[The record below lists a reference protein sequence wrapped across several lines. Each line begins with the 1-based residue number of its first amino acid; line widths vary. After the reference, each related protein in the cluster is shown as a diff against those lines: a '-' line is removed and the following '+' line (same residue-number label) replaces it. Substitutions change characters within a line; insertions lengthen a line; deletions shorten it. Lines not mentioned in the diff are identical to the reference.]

1 MKISKLLILH
11 YILFFIFPLIL
22 FSQNNMEKKIPLLDI
37 LHQAETK
44 FGVNF
49 SFANKNI
56 ENLRVTPF
64 QQDWNLKKV
73 LNHIETNCQLT
84 FTFLTET
91 SIVISQKSKN
101 ESICGYLIDF
111 NTKAFVEGALVFS
124 GNQQTY
130 SSENG
135 YFQLENVNLKLPIQI
150 SHISYPNAV
159 INSDD
164 FVLKRNCLKIY
175 LSQKVESLK
184 EVALSDFLTAG
195 MQVNTDNSTVI
206 NIKEF
211 GILPGLIEPDV
222 LHQIQAIPRISSVN
236 ETISE
241 LNIRGGTNDQNLLLW
256 DGIKMYHSGHFFGL
270 ISAFNPYLAEKTTII
285 KNGTSAQFNDG
296 VSGTI
301 DIQSINEIPDKITGG
316 VGFNLL
322 NADAYVQVP
331 ISKKVGFQMA
341 GRRSITDFI
350 STPTFVQYFNSAF
363 QNSNIL
369 IAGVNQEDKLKT
381 SSNFYFFDYN
391 FKFLYDINE
400 KHKLRVSALFVENY
414 LDYTESINQEIS
426 SESKYSSLE
435 QENMAIGAQLISKW
449 NSNFS
454 SQIQTYVT
462 KYLINSANS
471 DLLNDQ
477 TLFQNNEVL
486 ETGFKI
492 NTTYNL
498 KNNLKFLNGY
508 EFSELGITNAE
519 EVNKP
524 VYLKSIKSVERKH
537 AVFSELNFTSKKK
550 MTFITSGLRLN
561 FNERFGT
568 FLLEPRVQFLQKIN
582 SNFSLKLAG
591 EFKSQTATQ
600 IIDLQEDFLGVEK
613 RRWVLSDNKLIP
625 IIKSKQASAGIHY
638 KKNNLFIDLEAFQK
652 KVSGITTSN
661 QGFQN
666 QNQYI
671 KTSGDYFVNGIEFL
685 INKKT
690 DNYSTWIGYTYNN
703 NMYNFPDLT
712 PSKFPN
718 NVDVRHAISYGN
730 TYSIHKLSLALGII
744 WRTGKPHTTPY
755 EDDLINI
762 NGISNFINYNS
773 PNSERLPNYF
783 KADFSATYK
792 FDLYKNIHSFVGVS
806 ILNLL
811 NNKNILN
818 THYTISNNN
827 ELTTI
832 SNYSIKMTPNF
843 TFRIMF

>member
-1 MKISKLLILH
+1 MKISKFTILLS
-11 YILFFIFPLIL
+11 ILFFIFPLII
-22 FSQNNMEKKIPLLDI
+22 FSQNSFEKKKPLI
-37 LHQAETK
+37 EIIHQVEK
-44 FGVNF
+44 QFGVNF

-73 LNHIETNCQLT
+73 LNYIETNCQLT

-91 SIVISQKSKN
+91 SIVISQKSEI

-111 NTKAFVEGALVFS
+111 NTKEFIEGALVFS
-124 GNQQTY
+124 GTQKTY
-130 SSENG
+130 SSKNG
-135 YFQLENVNLKLPIQI
+135 YFQLEKVNLKESIQI
-150 SHISYPNAV
+150 NHISYPIIV
-159 INSDD
+159 IYSND
-164 FVLKRNCLKIY
+164 FAFKQDCLKIF
-175 LSQKVESLK
+175 LSQKVENLR
-184 EVALSDFLTAG
+184 VVVLSDFLTAG
-195 MQVNTDNSTVI
+195 MQVNTDNSTII

-222 LHQIQAIPRISSVN
+222 LHQIQAIPGISSIN
-236 ETISE
+236 ETISD

-256 DGIKMYHSGHFFGL
+256 DGVKMYHSGHFFGL

-301 DIQSINEIPDKITGG
+301 DIQSINEIPLKITGG
-316 VGFNLL
+316 AGFNLL
-322 NADAYVQVP
+322 NADAFIQVP
-331 ISKKVGFQMA
+331 ISKKVGFQIA

-350 STPTFVQYFNSAF
+350 RTPTFEQYFNNAF
-363 QNSNIL
+363 QNSNISL
-369 IAGVNQEDKLKT
+369 GGVMENKIKT

-400 KHKLRVSALFVENY
+400 KHKLRISTLFVKNS
-414 LDYTESINQEIS
+414 LDYTKSINQEIS
-426 SESKYSSLE
+426 SESKVSSLE
-435 QENMAIGAQLISKW
+435 QKNLAIGAQLTSTW
-449 NSNFS
+449 NPNFS
-454 SQIQTYVT
+454 SHIQTYVT
-462 KYLINSANS
+462 KYLIKSLNS
-471 DLLNDQ
+471 DFLNDQ
-477 TLFQNNEVL
+477 TLFQHNEVL
-486 ETGFKI
+486 ETGLKI

-498 KNNLKFLNGY
+498 NKNLIFLNGY

-524 VYLKSIKSVERKH
+524 VYLKSIKNVARRH
-537 AVFSELNFTSKKK
+537 AVFSEVNFTSKKNK
-550 MTFITSGLRLN
+550 TFLTTGIRLN
-561 FNERFGT
+561 FNEKFGT
-568 FLLEPRVQFLQKIN
+568 FVLEPRLQFLQKIN

-613 RRWVLSDNKLIP
+613 RRWVLSDGVEIP
-625 IIKSKQASAGIHY
+625 VVKSKQASAGVHY
-638 KKNNLFIDLEAFQK
+638 KRNNLFIDMEAFQK

-671 KTSGDYFVNGIEFL
+671 KTSGDYFVKGIEFL

-703 NMYNFPDLT
+703 NTYNFPNLI

-718 NVDVRHAISYGN
+718 NVDVRHDLSYGN
-730 TYSIHKLSLALGII
+730 TYSIHNLSLALGIT

-755 EDDLINI
+755 EDNPINI
-762 NGISNFINYNS
+762 NGIGNFINYNS

-783 KADFSATYK
+783 RADFSATYK
-792 FDLYKNIHSFVGVS
+792 FDLSKQIHSFVGVS

-811 NNKNILN
+811 NNKNILS
-818 THYTISNNN
+818 TYYKISGNN
-827 ELTTI
+827 EVLTLN
-832 SNYSIKMTPNF
+832 SYSIKTTPNF

>member
-1 MKISKLLILH
+1 
-11 YILFFIFPLIL
+11 
-22 FSQNNMEKKIPLLDI
+22 
-37 LHQAETK
+37 
-44 FGVNF
+44 
-49 SFANKNI
+49 
-56 ENLRVTPF
+56 
-64 QQDWNLKKV
+64 
-73 LNHIETNCQLT
+73 
-84 FTFLTET
+84 
-91 SIVISQKSKN
+91 
-101 ESICGYLIDF
+101 
-111 NTKAFVEGALVFS
+111 
-124 GNQQTY
+124 
-130 SSENG
+130 
-135 YFQLENVNLKLPIQI
+135 
-150 SHISYPNAV
+150 
-159 INSDD
+159 
-164 FVLKRNCLKIY
+164 
-175 LSQKVESLK
+175 
-184 EVALSDFLTAG
+184 
-195 MQVNTDNSTVI
+195 
-206 NIKEF
+206 
-211 GILPGLIEPDV
+211 
-222 LHQIQAIPRISSVN
+222 
-236 ETISE
+236 
-241 LNIRGGTNDQNLLLW
+241 
-256 DGIKMYHSGHFFGL
+256 
-270 ISAFNPYLAEKTTII
+270 
-285 KNGTSAQFNDG
+285 
-296 VSGTI
+296 
-301 DIQSINEIPDKITGG
+301 
-316 VGFNLL
+316 
-322 NADAYVQVP
+322 
-331 ISKKVGFQMA
+331 
-341 GRRSITDFI
+341 
-350 STPTFVQYFNSAF
+350 
-363 QNSNIL
+363 
-369 IAGVNQEDKLKT
+369 
-381 SSNFYFFDYN
+381 
-391 FKFLYDINE
+391 
-400 KHKLRVSALFVENY
+400 SALFVENS

-454 SQIQTYVT
+454 SHIQTYVT

-524 VYLKSIKSVERKH
+524 VYLKSIKNVEREH
-537 AVFSELNFTSKKK
+537 AIFSELNFTSKNGK
-550 MTFITSGLRLN
+550 TFITSGLRLN
-561 FNERFGT
+561 FNEKFGT
-568 FLLEPRVQFLQKIN
+568 FLLEPRLQFLQKIN

-638 KKNNLFIDLEAFQK
+638 KKNNLFVDLEAFQK

-690 DNYSTWIGYTYNN
+690 DNYSAWVGYTYNN
-703 NMYNFPDLT
+703 NTYNFPALS

-730 TYSIHKLSLALGII
+730 TYSIHNLSLALGIT
-744 WRTGKPHTTPY
+744 WRTGKPHTTPF
-755 EDDLINI
+755 EDDPINF
-762 NGISNFINYNS
+762 NGIGNFINYNS

-783 KADFSATYK
+783 RADFSATYK
-792 FDLYKNIHSFVGVS
+792 FDLTKNIHSFVGVS

-811 NNKNILN
+811 NNKNTLN

-827 ELTTI
+827 EITTI
-832 SNYSIKMTPNF
+832 SNYSIKTTPDF